1 MVGRLIRNRAAVGTI
16 GLVLIVA
23 LIGIFAPF
31 IAPNDPY
38 ATDILNKFAGF
49 SQQYPLGTDNLGR
62 CILSRMIYGIRPTL
76 GLAVLTMLGTIGL
89 GALMGLLA
97 GYFRGIVEEVIMRT
111 VDVML
116 SFPSQIMVFAVVAL
130 LGISVQNVILANVFI
145 KWAWYA
151 RMIRTG
157 VMQYRDRNF
166 VRFSRCI
173 GTPESFILFRH
184 LVPSIAAD
192 LAVLSSLD
200 VGWAIINI
208 STLSFLGLG
217 VQAPTPEWG
226 AMLSEAKNVLTSNP
240 VQMLVPGIAVVI
252 LVAAFNLM
260 GDALRDV
267 LDPKEVQPILR
278 VDGLNV
284 ELKIRNKQKKLVENV
299 SFEVEPGQCL
309 GILGESGSG
318 KSMTVKAILGL
329 LDRQFRIEGQAW
341 FEGKDLCR
349 AGRDEL
355 RRLRGQKIG
364 MVLQNPMTCFDPLY
378 RIGSQMAE
386 TFAAHTDWDRA
397 KIREISLE
405 VLEKMRIHNPE
416 EVLGQ
421 YPHQLSGGMLQR
433 IMIGLALAMKP
444 ALLVADEPT
453 TAIDAITQ
461 AEILKEFQRIKE
473 ESHTAMIFISHD
485 LGAVSKIADEIVVMN
500 GGKLVEQGDF
510 EHILRHAKDPYTRM
524 LAETRRSVMER
535 YRLCLDNQEEL
546 CLN

>member
-1 MVGRLIRNRAAVGTI
+1 MS
-16 GLVLIVA
+16 
-23 LIGIFAPF
+23 
-31 IAPNDPY
+31 
-38 ATDILNKFAGF
+38 LNHE
-49 SQQYPLGTDNLGR
+49 R
-62 CILSRMIYGIRPTL
+62 
-76 GLAVLTMLGTIGL
+76 
-89 GALMGLLA
+89 
-97 GYFRGIVEEVIMRT
+97 
-111 VDVML
+111 
-116 SFPSQIMVFAVVAL
+116 
-130 LGISVQNVILANVFI
+130 
-145 KWAWYA
+145 
-151 RMIRTG
+151 
-157 VMQYRDRNF
+157 
-166 VRFSRCI
+166 
-173 GTPESFILFRH
+173 
-184 LVPSIAAD
+184 
-192 LAVLSSLD
+192 
-200 VGWAIINI
+200 
-208 STLSFLGLG
+208 
-217 VQAPTPEWG
+217 
-226 AMLSEAKNVLTSNP
+226 
-240 VQMLVPGIAVVI
+240 
-252 LVAAFNLM
+252 
-260 GDALRDV
+260 
-267 LDPKEVQPILR
+267 VQPILR

-433 IMIGLALAMKP
+433 IMIGLALAM
-444 ALLVADEPT
+444 
-453 TAIDAITQ
+453 
-461 AEILKEFQRIKE
+461 
-473 ESHTAMIFISHD
+473 IFISHD

>member
-1 MVGRLIRNRAAVGTI
+1 MS
-16 GLVLIVA
+16 
-23 LIGIFAPF
+23 
-31 IAPNDPY
+31 
-38 ATDILNKFAGF
+38 LNHE
-49 SQQYPLGTDNLGR
+49 R
-62 CILSRMIYGIRPTL
+62 
-76 GLAVLTMLGTIGL
+76 
-89 GALMGLLA
+89 
-97 GYFRGIVEEVIMRT
+97 
-111 VDVML
+111 
-116 SFPSQIMVFAVVAL
+116 
-130 LGISVQNVILANVFI
+130 
-145 KWAWYA
+145 
-151 RMIRTG
+151 
-157 VMQYRDRNF
+157 
-166 VRFSRCI
+166 
-173 GTPESFILFRH
+173 
-184 LVPSIAAD
+184 
-192 LAVLSSLD
+192 
-200 VGWAIINI
+200 
-208 STLSFLGLG
+208 
-217 VQAPTPEWG
+217 
-226 AMLSEAKNVLTSNP
+226 
-240 VQMLVPGIAVVI
+240 
-252 LVAAFNLM
+252 
-260 GDALRDV
+260 
-267 LDPKEVQPILR
+267 VQPILR

-546 CLN
+546 CLNICVSFRSERQDKLFGTSRDQVLFDVSLQVEKGSCLGILGETGSGKSTVGRVLCGLLKPDSGQVLLDGEEIYRNRQGRKNLQKKISIVFQDYTTSANPRFRIRDILAEGQRAAARKKGIRKLSREKIKKGAGELMEMVGLSSDFLDRYPHELSGGQLQRVCIARAVACEPEIILFDEAISSLDAHTQVQVMDLLIDLKEKLNLTYVFITHDLTSVTYLCDEVLFLYRGHITECRPVRELGKTTDEYARRLLQAIV

>member
-1 MVGRLIRNRAAVGTI
+1 MS
-16 GLVLIVA
+16 
-23 LIGIFAPF
+23 
-31 IAPNDPY
+31 
-38 ATDILNKFAGF
+38 LNHE
-49 SQQYPLGTDNLGR
+49 R
-62 CILSRMIYGIRPTL
+62 
-76 GLAVLTMLGTIGL
+76 
-89 GALMGLLA
+89 
-97 GYFRGIVEEVIMRT
+97 
-111 VDVML
+111 
-116 SFPSQIMVFAVVAL
+116 
-130 LGISVQNVILANVFI
+130 
-145 KWAWYA
+145 
-151 RMIRTG
+151 
-157 VMQYRDRNF
+157 
-166 VRFSRCI
+166 
-173 GTPESFILFRH
+173 
-184 LVPSIAAD
+184 
-192 LAVLSSLD
+192 
-200 VGWAIINI
+200 
-208 STLSFLGLG
+208 
-217 VQAPTPEWG
+217 
-226 AMLSEAKNVLTSNP
+226 
-240 VQMLVPGIAVVI
+240 
-252 LVAAFNLM
+252 
-260 GDALRDV
+260 
-267 LDPKEVQPILR
+267 VQPILR

-444 ALLVADEPT
+444 ALLVADEHRYGQISIP
-453 TAIDAITQ
+453 AHFADG
-461 AEILKEFQRIKE
+461 IL
-473 ESHTAMIFISHD
+473 SIFPVFSAD
-485 LGAVSKIADEIVVMN
+485 LPVIHSGS
-500 GGKLVEQGDF
+500 
-510 EHILRHAKDPYTRM
+510 
-524 LAETRRSVMER
+524 RSGHPGSAA
-535 YRLCLDNQEEL
+535 YRSWSPV
-546 CLN
+546 

>member
-1 MVGRLIRNRAAVGTI
+1 MS
-16 GLVLIVA
+16 
-23 LIGIFAPF
+23 
-31 IAPNDPY
+31 
-38 ATDILNKFAGF
+38 LNHE
-49 SQQYPLGTDNLGR
+49 R
-62 CILSRMIYGIRPTL
+62 
-76 GLAVLTMLGTIGL
+76 
-89 GALMGLLA
+89 
-97 GYFRGIVEEVIMRT
+97 
-111 VDVML
+111 
-116 SFPSQIMVFAVVAL
+116 
-130 LGISVQNVILANVFI
+130 
-145 KWAWYA
+145 
-151 RMIRTG
+151 
-157 VMQYRDRNF
+157 
-166 VRFSRCI
+166 
-173 GTPESFILFRH
+173 
-184 LVPSIAAD
+184 
-192 LAVLSSLD
+192 
-200 VGWAIINI
+200 
-208 STLSFLGLG
+208 
-217 VQAPTPEWG
+217 
-226 AMLSEAKNVLTSNP
+226 
-240 VQMLVPGIAVVI
+240 
-252 LVAAFNLM
+252 
-260 GDALRDV
+260 
-267 LDPKEVQPILR
+267 VQPILR

-405 VLEKMRIHNPE
+405 VLEK
-416 EVLGQ
+416 
-421 YPHQLSGGMLQR
+421 QR

>member
-252 LVAAFNLM
+252 LVAAFNL
-260 GDALRDV
+260 
-267 LDPKEVQPILR
+267 I
-278 VDGLNV
+278 

-299 SFEVEPGQCL
+299 SFEVEPGQC
-309 GILGESGSG
+309 
-318 KSMTVKAILGL
+318 LGL

>member
-1 MVGRLIRNRAAVGTI
+1 MS
-16 GLVLIVA
+16 
-23 LIGIFAPF
+23 
-31 IAPNDPY
+31 
-38 ATDILNKFAGF
+38 LNHE
-49 SQQYPLGTDNLGR
+49 R
-62 CILSRMIYGIRPTL
+62 
-76 GLAVLTMLGTIGL
+76 
-89 GALMGLLA
+89 
-97 GYFRGIVEEVIMRT
+97 
-111 VDVML
+111 
-116 SFPSQIMVFAVVAL
+116 
-130 LGISVQNVILANVFI
+130 
-145 KWAWYA
+145 
-151 RMIRTG
+151 
-157 VMQYRDRNF
+157 
-166 VRFSRCI
+166 
-173 GTPESFILFRH
+173 
-184 LVPSIAAD
+184 
-192 LAVLSSLD
+192 
-200 VGWAIINI
+200 
-208 STLSFLGLG
+208 
-217 VQAPTPEWG
+217 
-226 AMLSEAKNVLTSNP
+226 
-240 VQMLVPGIAVVI
+240 
-252 LVAAFNLM
+252 
-260 GDALRDV
+260 
-267 LDPKEVQPILR
+267 VQPILR

-473 ESHTAMIFISHD
+473 ESHTAMIFISHEFGGGFED
-485 LGAVSKIADEIVVMN
+485 CGRDRRDEWRKT
-500 GGKLVEQGDF
+500 GRTGRF
-510 EHILRHAKDPYTRM
+510 
-524 LAETRRSVMER
+524 
-535 YRLCLDNQEEL
+535 
-546 CLN
+546 